1 MSQTSVGTGTDSDF
15 NENPAPHGYPHKT
28 MGAELH
34 SSPDLRGPPDSAATG
49 KPVPAVQPDR
59 ADAVPALPATSFS
72 VLAAAA
78 IPPLA
83 PGEAVASSELLA
95 PDEFLASLPWQP
107 DALTLAE
114 FPDAPNA
121 GPGSTALQAARGQGQ
136 P

>member
-1 MSQTSVGTGTDSDF
+1 MSQTSVGTGTDSDL

-28 MGAELH
+28 LGAELH
-34 SSPDLRGPPDSAATG
+34 SSPDSALV
-49 KPVPAVQPDR
+49 PVPAAGKPAPVLQPDR
-59 ADAVPALPATSFS
+59 VVGLPALSATSFS
-72 VLAAAA
+72 MLAAAA

-95 PDEFLASLPWQP
+95 PDELLASLSGQP
-107 DALTLAE
+107 DAFALEA

-121 GPGSTALQAARGQGQ
+121 GPGPSALQAACGEG